1 MTMTLPLKIKNGLF
15 LQRLNALIYHGGEK
29 FGKDGAPAGYG
40 VTAGFVVVERK
51 LALRITHILQPLIFS

>member
-1 MTMTLPLKIKNGLF
+1 M
-15 LQRLNALIYHGGEK
+15 QRLNALIYHGGEK